1 MFMKLVDHSSNIGW
15 KVHEQAWN
23 PHEIEFALM
32 GSHITKGACSLLSL
46 DWFSCLEH
54 VSQFL

>member
-1 MFMKLVDHSSNIGW
+1 MKLVDHSSNIGW